1 MIYSLQDET
10 NSEYKHLVNSRF
22 ELFRKQDTKIPS
34 CFLREKDIVYPGY
47 IQGNCKF
54 CNVTVLIG
62 REVHIDIFMFCMTNF
77 IRNQS

>member
-22 ELFRKQDTKIPS
+22 ELFRKQDTKTLS
-34 CFLREKDIVYPGY
+34 LWEKDIVYPGY

-62 REVHIDIFMFCMTNF
+62 REVNIDIFRFCMTNF
-77 IRNQS
+77 I